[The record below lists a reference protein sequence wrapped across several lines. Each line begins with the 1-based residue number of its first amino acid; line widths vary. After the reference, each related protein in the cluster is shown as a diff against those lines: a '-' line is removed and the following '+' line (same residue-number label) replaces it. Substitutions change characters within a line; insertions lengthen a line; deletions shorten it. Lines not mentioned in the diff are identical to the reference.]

1 MKIVREEIDYKK
13 QMENNNKN
21 MKKSKETDTVI
32 AVDPTYADAM
42 EQDKKAEEK
51 VGEIMKKKKK
61 EQKSIEIPDP
71 STGKPLKKNMYT
83 KQAELDESLF
93 DDGEGEEVE
102 EEKNPTKLPEDVFT
116 MVYDFIF
123 DGIHKSPAS
132 IKGLEDVED
141 VIVGAEKYFQDVQNF
156 TNIGVQIRNDE
167 KDIAEYVK
175 KIADALGFS
184 TSEKRYERGVKN
196 GDYVLFVEIPKDVAV
211 MKASRFLGKNESLKE
226 SRFPRFELDI
236 WVPGSGGDDERERT
250 LIRTDDI
257 GEVLETIYKTE
268 LDSGEAFLFSDL
280 RRNFELDQEY
290 SQEDMYNDLKDRL
303 GDEFD
308 FSNWDEYFVE
318 SIGEDYI
325 PPKNSDARVDNE
337 RLPISKDAFDK
348 LLVNVAVAKKDGEKS
363 GDIDLSASMYVTADC
378 DGSTLKLHK
387 IVSKG
392 QEKTKSVYDWKNKPF
407 TQINKEL
414 NSQEWAMDESKKC
427 NEAEKNPKFDGMTI
441 EEIFWDVVGKKFDV
455 FDDKGYFTDE
465 AEKHYNEVAS
475 LYGEDAFDKLCDEEE
490 CFAESKKC
498 NEDEETKNPKK
509 EAEDKAYADLMS
521 GIVPWLGYVEQLA
534 KQFGISK
541 EDARQA
547 FERASAKKT
556 YGERKKTESTID
568 RYGYKIKVGDKVVII
583 GDDVSVGNVT
593 KIVDDSGDTF
603 VSIREIST
611 KRNNATVTAVNRA
624 TFKFDT
630 KYGYFYGYVGS
641 LPRPKFTNDKS
652 ELSKAYASFN
662 NWSMGMYGQGGRK
675 EFVSFDSDGNILDQ
689 DLVEEKKC
697 KSKECKEKKL
707 GEGKKLTEDAKI
719 YISLSDYKPW
729 SGAVDTFDKIRKEDK
744 MDELDA
750 FIEEMYPDGL
760 TDTELNDLLWFEPEY
775 VFDSLGIDYEDEDE
789 EDEDEDDE
797 IELDFEEEDE
807 EETDEE

>member
-32 AVDPTYADAM
+32 AVDPTYANAM

-51 VGEIMKKKKK
+51 VGEIMKKKHE
-61 EQKSIEIPDP
+61 EQKSIETPDP

-83 KQAELDESLF
+83 KQEELDESLF
-93 DDGEGEEVE
+93 DDGDGEEVK
-102 EEKNPTKLPEDVFT
+102 EEKNITKLPDDVFT

-123 DGIHKSPAS
+123 DGLHKSPAS
-132 IKGLEDVED
+132 IKGLEDIED
-141 VIVGAEKYFQDVQNF
+141 VAVGAEKYFQDVQNF
-156 TNIGVQIRNDE
+156 TNIGVQIKDDE
-167 KDIAEYVK
+167 KNIAEYVK

-211 MKASRFLGKNESLKE
+211 MKASQFLKKDESLEEVKKINEKGLTRSERHNRMMDKIFASHDKYVDKMANFLSKRGVSDEEIAELKKGVGLSKDAMREKIVELGLEDEFKKTFESLKE

-308 FSNWDEYFVE
+308 FSDWDEYF
-318 SIGEDYI
+318 EDDSVI
-325 PPKNSDARVDNE
+325 VSTDW
-337 RLPISKDAFDK
+337 
-348 LLVNVAVAKKDGEKS
+348 KKDES
-363 GDIDLSASMYVTADC
+363 
-378 DGSTLKLHK
+378 LKE
-387 IVSKG
+387 G
-392 QEKTKSVYDWKNKPF
+392 TKPMSHR
-407 TQINKEL
+407 
-414 NSQEWAMDESKKC
+414 
-427 NEAEKNPKFDGMTI
+427 AEKALTAAPRLISLIIELVGDG
-441 EEIFWDVVGKKFDV
+441 
-455 FDDKGYFTDE
+455 DE
-465 AEKHYNEVAS
+465 A
-475 LYGEDAFDKLCDEEE
+475 
-490 CFAESKKC
+490 
-498 NEDEETKNPKK
+498 
-509 EAEDKAYADLMS
+509 
-521 GIVPWLGYVEQLA
+521 
-534 KQFGISK
+534 
-541 EDARQA
+541 
-547 FERASAKKT
+547 
-556 YGERKKTESTID
+556 TELI
-568 RYGYKIKVGDKVVII
+568 
-583 GDDVSVGNVT
+583 
-593 KIVDDSGDTF
+593 
-603 VSIREIST
+603 
-611 KRNNATVTAVNRA
+611 
-624 TFKFDT
+624 
-630 KYGYFYGYVGS
+630 
-641 LPRPKFTNDKS
+641 
-652 ELSKAYASFN
+652 
-662 NWSMGMYGQGGRK
+662 
-675 EFVSFDSDGNILDQ
+675 
-689 DLVEEKKC
+689 EKKC
-697 KSKECKEKKL
+697 DLSVNDIDELIGTYNSEDDPDSDEYASL
-707 GEGKKLTEDAKI
+707 EEGKKLTEDAKI

-729 SGAVDTFDKIRKEDK
+729 SGAVATFEKIRKEDK

-775 VFDSLGIDYEDEDE
+775 VFDNLGIDYDKDEDE